1 MRLGNVKICRGIFQG
16 DSLSPL
22 LSVIC
27 MIPLNLVLRELN
39 KDYIMGNATIN
50 NLFFMDYL
58 KLLAKSESKVE
69 SLVNTVCTINKN
81 ISMESSK
88 MRGISFEERYGS

>member
-1 MRLGNVKICRGIFQG
+1 
-16 DSLSPL
+16 
-22 LSVIC
+22 

-39 KDYIMGNATIN
+39 KDYIMGNTTIN

-81 ISMESSK
+81 MCGKI
-88 MRGISFEERYGS
+88 RGISFEERYST

>member
-1 MRLGNVKICRGIFQG
+1 M
-16 DSLSPL
+16 
-22 LSVIC
+22 
-27 MIPLNLVLRELN
+27 E
-39 KDYIMGNATIN
+39 
-50 NLFFMDYL
+50 YL

-81 ISMESSK
+81 IRMESSK